1 MPPVA
6 VDIIFTFFALSPGR
20 HEWQFEHSGLLPKTS
35 QTLQQSI
42 KSPLC
47 HFLRPPYCPRL
58 SAMHASRG
66 PANEQEVMICT

>member
-20 HEWQFEHSGLLPKTS
+20 RECQFEHSGLLPKTS
-35 QTLQQSI
+35 QTLQQAI

-47 HFLRPPYCPRL
+47 HFL
-58 SAMHASRG
+58 
-66 PANEQEVMICT
+66 